1 MLKNSVII
9 DFPNIPKSS
18 RKQKWFPLLKPLV
31 STRKLKIGWKE
42 APLIQVLNQ

>member
-1 MLKNSVII
+1 MLKNPVII

-18 RKQKWFPLLKPLV
+18 RKQKWFLLLKPLLAA
-31 STRKLKIGWKE
+31 RKSKIGWKE